1 MDIDAGLFFVLSAV
15 FPALY
20 LRIAG
25 LAQSVD
31 YHTIVLTC
39 DYYGGCTRGPRER
52 KQVRLALET
61 DSNVAIVGGDN
72 RGAGK

>member
-1 MDIDAGLFFVLSAV
+1 MGELLN
-15 FPALY
+15 
-20 LRIAG
+20 
-25 LAQSVD
+25 
-31 YHTIVLTC
+31 HTPECQILTVSYPPNC
-39 DYYGGCTRGPRER
+39 YGGCTRGPREE